1 MSIEVLTGLEAGFI
15 PRPKVIGLFTS
26 RDQSDWVKRS
36 GNFYFA
42 KCQQKHHS
50 YACYASCVFPQCT
63 VSQSKKYKGISLF
76 KLPSRNCDREWKKEA
91 LRERIESGKVFICE
105 NHYQSSDIEITS
117 MYIF

>member
-1 MSIEVLTGLEAGFI
+1 MPG
-15 PRPKVIGLFTS
+15 
-26 RDQSDWVKRS
+26 
-36 GNFYFA
+36 GN
-42 KCQQKHHS
+42 
-50 YACYASCVFPQCT
+50 SCVFPQCT

-76 KLPSRNCDREWKKEA
+76 KLPSRNCDREWKKDVVLQIKKFRVIDQA